1 MERKKS
7 RISLISLVLQ
17 LAVTVFY
24 VIMMLHTAIA
34 LGRKGNLSRLVLYV
48 PLLIVLGSS
57 LMLQVIL
64 WVKHKSYLQED
75 IMPVLSLFV
84 SFLSITMLPLYS
96 ESTGVWLL
104 TPDQIAIITRFVLLT
119 TDVLF
124 VFSALQYYGI
134 NNSRMRLYL
143 AVSIGGAAFLSLQ
156 LPLNTGSANWE
167 ALYFSSVYDGY
178 FVVMLII
185 IAGASVFTYLSA
197 VIKDRATHDVSKAA
211 GSSLLIISILATT
224 GSTNTLTSLAFAVVF
239 LLGIVLIATS
249 NSNNP
254 W

>member
-7 RISLISLVLQ
+7 RINLVSLVLQ

-34 LGRKGNLSRLVLYV
+34 LRHKDNFGDLGLYA
-48 PLLIVLGSS
+48 PLFIVLGSS
-57 LMLQVIL
+57 LMLQIIL

-84 SFLSITMLPLYS
+84 SFLSISMLPLYS
-96 ESTGVWLL
+96 ESTGIWILS
-104 TPDQIAIITRFVLLT
+104 PNSIAIITRFVLLT
-119 TDVLF
+119 TCVLF

-143 AVSIGGAAFLSLQ
+143 VVSVGGSAFLSLQ
-156 LPLNTGSANWE
+156 VHPSTGSGNWE
-167 ALYFSSVYDGY
+167 ALYLSSVYSGY
-178 FVVMLII
+178 FVMMLII
-185 IAGASVFTYLSA
+185 IASAAVFTYLSA
-197 VIKDRATHDVSKAA
+197 VIKDRATHDASKAV
-211 GSSLLIISILATT
+211 GSSLLVISVLVTT
-224 GSTNTLTSLAFAVVF
+224 GSTDMSVSLIFAVIF
-239 LLGIVLIATS
+239 LVGIVLIAAS